1 MSGKT
6 IESLARAIGYPDEV
20 SSGLEFFPLH
30 VDGGRIEAREE
41 NGRLVLSRVLASAG
55 DVDLAALASY
65 AVGRLL
71 REEAV
76 LAYDPATDEVL
87 LWQDV
92 PTTSDP
98 VLLRRF
104 FEVFTASCDWWLA
117 RVQGAREI
125 SSIPE
130 MMIRP

>member
-1 MSGKT
+1 MIGSA
-6 IESLARAIGYPDEV
+6 IESLARAIGYPDDV
-20 SSGLEFFPLH
+20 SSGDASYSFL

-41 NGRLVLSRVLASAG
+41 SGRLVLVRVLASAG
-55 DVDLAALASY
+55 DVDLAAFASY
-65 AVGRLL
+65 AAGRVL

-76 LAYDPATDEVL
+76 LAYDPSTDDVL
-87 LWQDV
+87 LWQDA
-92 PTTSDP
+92 PMASDD
-98 VLLRRF
+98 VFLRRF

-117 RVQGAREI
+117 RVQSAREV